1 MFTSFLVSEDIVFSV
16 IQLNEYETVPY
27 FLQLIKGF
35 SARQALRE
43 IRIFPTGVE
52 VHLEDMF

>member
-1 MFTSFLVSEDIVFSV
+1 MFTSCLVSEDIVFSV

-35 SARQALRE
+35 SARQG
-43 IRIFPTGVE
+43 I
-52 VHLEDMF
+52 

>member
-1 MFTSFLVSEDIVFSV
+1 MFTSCLVSEDIVFSV

-35 SARQALRE
+35 SARQA
-43 IRIFPTGVE
+43 GVE
-52 VHLEDMF
+52 VHLDFLYFLYI